1 MEMADD
7 RVEIRDL
14 RVSTRLGLP
23 DAERAAAQ
31 TVAVSLAMAPQVG
44 FGDLGDRLERTVDYH
59 AVARRIGELAAEGER
74 RLAETLAV
82 EIAEMVL
89 EEFPLRWIEV
99 SVEKAILFQ
108 AAGVGVRVRRP
119 C

>member
-1 MEMADD
+1 MGDD
-7 RVEIRDL
+7 RVEIREL
-14 RVSTRLGLP
+14 RVSTRLGVP
-23 DAERAAAQ
+23 EAERAQPQ
-31 TVAVSLAMAPQVG
+31 TVVVSVVIEPEAG

-59 AVARRIGELAAEGER
+59 AVAVRIGELASRGER

-89 EEFPLRWIEV
+89 EEFPVKGVEV
-99 SVEKAILFQ
+99 SLEKPILFQ

-119 C
+119 